1 MQIQRLHFTNFF
13 SLFKG
18 SEEMKISIFGG
29 GYVGLVTGICFAEQG
44 NEVMCIDI
52 DSSKIKALQSGT
64 IPIYE
69 PGLEELLS
77 NNLKS
82 SRIHFSDS
90 IQKGV
95 DFSDLIFIAV
105 GTPSEEDGSAD
116 LQYVLS
122 VAKSIGQ
129 HMSTNKLVV
138 NKSTVP
144 VGTADKVAS
153 VIQEELSVRNSSL
166 NFEVASNPEFLKE
179 GAAVNDFM
187 KPDRVVIG
195 TEDAH
200 SIEVFK
206 LLYAPFNR
214 NQDNMVFMDARSAEL
229 TKYAAN
235 VMLAARISL
244 MNELANMADQLGADI
259 EAVRKGI
266 GPNFLYA
273 GTGYGGSCFPKD
285 VKALIHT
292 ANDIGAEAR
301 IIESIEEVNA
311 RQKTVLFDKLDKHYQ
326 GDLAG
331 KIISLWGLAF
341 KPNTDDMRE
350 APSRTLIDKL
360 IASGA
365 VVHAYDPQAA
375 DEARRLYPEENALKI
390 FASANE
396 TLEGSNALIVVTEWN
411 EFRSPDFEE
420 IKEQLSEALILDGRN
435 LYDPLLLKDL
445 GFTYYGIGRGK

>member
-1 MQIQRLHFTNFF
+1 
-13 SLFKG
+13 
-18 SEEMKISIFGG
+18 MKISIFGS

-44 NEVMCIDI
+44 NEVICVDI
-52 DSSKIKALQSGT
+52 DKDKIKSLQSGV

-69 PGLEELLS
+69 PGLEGLLS
-77 NNLKS
+77 NNLKND
-82 SRIHFSDS
+82 RIHFSGS
-90 IQKGV
+90 IQEGV

-105 GTPSEEDGSAD
+105 GTPSDEDGSAD

-129 HMSTNKLVV
+129 YMSSDKLIV

-144 VGTADKVAS
+144 VGTADRVAS
-153 VIQEELSVRNSSL
+153 TIRSELSMRNSPL
-166 NFEVASNPEFLKE
+166 NFQVASNPEFLKE
-179 GAAVNDFM
+179 GAAVEDFM
-187 KPDRVVIG
+187 KPDRIVIG
-195 TEDAH
+195 TEDVN

-206 LLYAPFNR
+206 ALYAPFNR
-214 NQDNMVFMDARSAEL
+214 NHDKMVFMDARSAEL

-266 GPNFLYA
+266 GSDPRIGPNFLYA

-285 VKALIHT
+285 VKALIHI
-292 ANDIGAEAR
+292 ANNIGIKAS
-301 IIESIEEVNA
+301 IVESVEEVNA
-311 RQKTVLFDKLDKHYQ
+311 KQKTVLFDKLNKHFQ
-326 GDLAG
+326 GNLSE

-365 VVHAYDPQAA
+365 IVHAYDPQAA
-375 DEARRLYPEENALKI
+375 DEARRLYPEERALKI
-390 FASANE
+390 FASAGE
-396 TLEGSNALIVVTEWN
+396 ALEGSSALIVVTEWN

-420 IKEQLSEALILDGRN
+420 IKKKLKEALILDGRN
-435 LYDPLLLKDL
+435 LYDPLFLENL

>member
-1 MQIQRLHFTNFF
+1 
-13 SLFKG
+13 
-18 SEEMKISIFGG
+18 MKISIFGS

-44 NEVMCIDI
+44 NEVICVDI
-52 DSSKIKALQSGT
+52 DKDKIKSLQSGV

-69 PGLEELLS
+69 PGLEGLLS
-77 NNLKS
+77 NNLKND
-82 SRIHFSDS
+82 RIHFSGS
-90 IQKGV
+90 IQEGV

-105 GTPSEEDGSAD
+105 GTPSDEDGSAD

-129 HMSTNKLVV
+129 YMSSDKLIV

-144 VGTADKVAS
+144 VGTADRVAS
-153 VIQEELSVRNSSL
+153 TIRSELSMRNSTL
-166 NFEVASNPEFLKE
+166 NFQVASNPEFLKE
-179 GAAVNDFM
+179 GAAVEDFM
-187 KPDRVVIG
+187 KPDRIVIG
-195 TEDAH
+195 TEDAN

-206 LLYAPFNR
+206 TLYAPFNR
-214 NQDNMVFMDARSAEL
+214 NHDKMVFMDARSAEL

-266 GPNFLYA
+266 GSDPRIGPNFLYA

-285 VKALIHT
+285 VKALIHI
-292 ANDIGAEAR
+292 ANNIGVKAS
-301 IIESIEEVNA
+301 IVESVEEVNA
-311 RQKTVLFDKLDKHYQ
+311 KQKTVLFDKLNKHFK
-326 GDLAG
+326 GRLSG

-341 KPNTDDMRE
+341 KPNSDDMRE

-365 VVHAYDPQAA
+365 IVHAYDPQAA
-375 DEARRLYPEENALKI
+375 DEARRLYPEEHALKI
-390 FASANE
+390 FASASE
-396 TLEGSNALIVVTEWN
+396 ALEGSSALIVVTEWN

-420 IKEQLSEALILDGRN
+420 IKKKLKEALILDGRN
-435 LYDPLLLKDL
+435 LYDPLFLKNL

>member
-1 MQIQRLHFTNFF
+1 
-13 SLFKG
+13 
-18 SEEMKISIFGG
+18 MKISIFGG

-52 DSSKIKALQSGT
+52 DSNKIKSLQSGT

-77 NNLKS
+77 SNLKND
-82 SRIHFSDS
+82 RIHFSDS

-122 VAKSIGQ
+122 VAKSIGRY
-129 HMSTNKLVV
+129 MSSDKLVV

-144 VGTADKVAS
+144 VGTSDKVAS
-153 VIQEELSVRNSSL
+153 VIQEELSIRNSSL

-187 KPDRVVIG
+187 KPDRIVIG
-195 TEDAH
+195 TDDDH
-200 SIEVFK
+200 SIGIFK
-206 LLYAPFNR
+206 ALYAPFNR
-214 NQDNMVFMDARSAEL
+214 NHDKMVFMDTRSAEL

-266 GPNFLYA
+266 GSDPRIGPNFLYA

-292 ANDIGAEAR
+292 ANDIGVEAR
-301 IIESIEEVNA
+301 IIESIEEVNT
-311 RQKTVLFDKLDKHYQ
+311 RQKTVLFDKLDKHFQ

-331 KIISLWGLAF
+331 KIFSLWGLAF

-365 VVHAYDPQAA
+365 IVHAYDPQAA
-375 DEARRLYPEENALKI
+375 DEARRLYPDENALKI

-396 TLEGSNALIVVTEWN
+396 TLEGSSALIVVTEWN

>member
-1 MQIQRLHFTNFF
+1 
-13 SLFKG
+13 
-18 SEEMKISIFGG
+18 MKISIFGS

-44 NEVMCIDI
+44 NEVICVDI
-52 DSSKIKALQSGT
+52 DKDKIKSLQSGV

-69 PGLEELLS
+69 PGLEGLLS
-77 NNLKS
+77 NNLKND
-82 SRIHFSDS
+82 RIHFSGS
-90 IQKGV
+90 IQEGV

-105 GTPSEEDGSAD
+105 GTPSDEDGSAD

-129 HMSTNKLVV
+129 YMSSDKLIV

-144 VGTADKVAS
+144 VGTADRVAS
-153 VIQEELSVRNSSL
+153 TIRSELSMRNSTL
-166 NFEVASNPEFLKE
+166 NFQVASNPEFLKE
-179 GAAVNDFM
+179 GAAVEDFM
-187 KPDRVVIG
+187 KPDRIVIG
-195 TEDAH
+195 TEDAN

-206 LLYAPFNR
+206 TLYAPFNR
-214 NQDNMVFMDARSAEL
+214 NHDKMVFMDARSAEL

-266 GPNFLYA
+266 GSDPRIGPNFLYA

-285 VKALIHT
+285 VKALIHI
-292 ANDIGAEAR
+292 ANNIGVKAS
-301 IIESIEEVNA
+301 IVESVEEVNA
-311 RQKTVLFDKLDKHYQ
+311 KQKTVLFDKLNKHFK
-326 GDLAG
+326 GRLSG

-365 VVHAYDPQAA
+365 IVHAYDPQAA
-375 DEARRLYPEENALKI
+375 DEARRLYPEEHALKI
-390 FASANE
+390 FASASE
-396 TLEGSNALIVVTEWN
+396 ALEGSSALIVVTEWN

-420 IKEQLSEALILDGRN
+420 IKKKLKEALILDGRN
-435 LYDPLLLKDL
+435 LYDPLFLENL